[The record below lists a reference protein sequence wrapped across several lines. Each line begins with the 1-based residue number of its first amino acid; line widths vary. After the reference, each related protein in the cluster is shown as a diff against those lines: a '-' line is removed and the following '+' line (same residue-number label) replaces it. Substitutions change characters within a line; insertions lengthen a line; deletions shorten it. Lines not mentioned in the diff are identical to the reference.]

1 MSKKANTVANYTA
14 ALKGLSWGDTD
25 EGFYEWIVVE
35 AEYDCTKQHKIF
47 KAFREK
53 WLGKEKNIDKVM
65 SNKKNGMKKEHFIR
79 ICVRMDA

>member
-1 MSKKANTVANYTA
+1 VSKKANTVANYTA

-53 WLGKEKNIDKVM
+53 WLGKEKISIKVM

>member
-1 MSKKANTVANYTA
+1 VSKKANTVANYTA

-53 WLGKEKNIDKVM
+53 WLGKEKNIDKM
-65 SNKKNGMKKEHFIR
+65 
-79 ICVRMDA
+79 